1 MTKIPDDISKL
12 SFEKALAELEEIV
25 DNLESGSVDL
35 EKSIENYTRGSLLR
49 LHCQSKL
56 DEAVLKLEEII
67 QISALLGLILFKCS
81 IRMFYLMF

>member
-1 MTKIPDDISKL
+1 MTKIPEDISKL
-12 SFEKALAELEEIV
+12 SFEKALADLEEIV

-56 DEAVLKLEEII
+56 DEAVLKLEEIKVL
-67 QISALLGLILFKCS
+67 SDGKVSKKKANDT
-81 IRMFYLMF
+81 

>member
-1 MTKIPDDISKL
+1 MTKIPEDISKL

-35 EKSIENYTRGSLLR
+35 EKSIESYTRGSLLR

-56 DEAVLKLEEII
+56 DEAVLKLEEIKV
-67 QISALLGLILFKCS
+67 SSGGKVSKKKANDT
-81 IRMFYLMF
+81 

>member
-1 MTKIPDDISKL
+1 MTKIPEDISKL

-56 DEAVLKLEEII
+56 DEAVLKLEEIKV
-67 QISALLGLILFKCS
+67 SSDGKVSKKNANDT
-81 IRMFYLMF
+81 

>member
-1 MTKIPDDISKL
+1 MTKIPEDISKL

-49 LHCQSKL
+49 IHCQSKL
-56 DEAVLKLEEII
+56 DEAVLKLEEIKV
-67 QISALLGLILFKCS
+67 SSNGKVLKNKANDT
-81 IRMFYLMF
+81 

>member
-1 MTKIPDDISKL
+1 MTKISEDISKL

-56 DEAVLKLEEII
+56 DEAVLKLEEIKV
-67 QISALLGLILFKCS
+67 SSDGKVTKKKVNET
-81 IRMFYLMF
+81 

>member
-1 MTKIPDDISKL
+1 MTKIPEDISKL

-35 EKSIENYTRGSLLR
+35 EKSIESYTRGSLLR

-56 DEAVLKLEEII
+56 DEAVLKLEEIKV
-67 QISALLGLILFKCS
+67 SSDGKVSKKLSLIH
-81 IRMFYLMF
+81 I

>member
-1 MTKIPDDISKL
+1 MNKIPEDIKQL
-12 SFEKALAELEEIV
+12 SFERALAELEEIV

-56 DEAVLKLEEII
+56 DEAVLKLEEIKV
-67 QISALLGLILFKCS
+67 SSDGKVSKKKANDT
-81 IRMFYLMF
+81 

>member
-1 MTKIPDDISKL
+1 MNKIPQDINKL

-35 EKSIENYTRGSLLR
+35 EKSIEYYTRGSLLR

-56 DEAVLKLEEII
+56 DEAVLKLEEIKV
-67 QISALLGLILFKCS
+67 SSDGMVSKKKANDT
-81 IRMFYLMF
+81 

>member
-1 MTKIPDDISKL
+1 MTKIPEDISKL

-49 LHCQSKL
+49 FHCQSKL
-56 DEAVLKLEEII
+56 DEAVLKLEEIKVS
-67 QISALLGLILFKCS
+67 SAGKVS
-81 IRMFYLMF
+81 KKKANDT